1 MDADPGACIAT
12 CNARVFG
19 AVSSE
24 DEVVG
29 EGQNHEPTG
38 SLLALLSGRFNI
50 YIGSTFRRADFEAIG
65 GFDTSMTHAEDL
77 DLWVRL
83 LLNGGHARYVDTVL
97 GDYRVR
103 PASASRSLLRMIRG
117 NIRVYD
123 KIVAA
128 RPDGEEAELATAL
141 RAREEERAEVGEALA
156 AVIAGATGHAPK
168 PPRA

>member
-1 MDADPGACIAT
+1 
-12 CNARVFG
+12 
-19 AVSSE
+19 
-24 DEVVG
+24 
-29 EGQNHEPTG
+29 
-38 SLLALLSGRFNI
+38 
-50 YIGSTFRRADFEAIG
+50 
-65 GFDTSMTHAEDL
+65 MTHAEDL

-128 RPDGEEAELATAL
+128 RPEGEEAELATAL
-141 RAREEERAEVGEALA
+141 RARGEERAEVGDVRER
-156 AVIAGATGHAPK
+156 VVVGKSGSVRVDSGGARYPK
-168 PPRA
+168 KQK